1 MKNGGY
7 IMIDCGA
14 IDLTDYDPQTIAGSF
29 AEFSAAIDTHKMV
42 LIVNVSD
49 YSPIP
54 AVITKADDEISIS
67 TIIFN
72 ATVTDDD
79 EFTVIEPE

>member
-7 IMIDCGA
+7 IMIDGGA
-14 IDLTDYDPQTIAGSF
+14 IDPTTFTPTTITGAY
-29 AEFSAAIDTHKMV
+29 AEFSAAIESHKMV

-54 AVITKADDEISIS
+54 AVIAKTDDGISIN

-72 ATVTDDD
+72 ATVTEND

>member
-14 IDLTDYDPQTIAGSF
+14 IDLTDYDAQTIAGAY
-29 AEFSAAIDTHKMV
+29 AEFSAAIDSHKMV
-42 LIVNVSD
+42 LIVNVSA

-54 AVITKADDEISIS
+54 AVVMKTDDSISINS
-67 TIIFN
+67 IIFN
-72 ATVTDDD
+72 ATVTEDD